1 MKFQG
6 VYCAM
11 VTPFT
16 TQDEIDV
23 DGMRSNIEYLQKG
36 DVAGLVPCGS
46 TGESATLTFD
56 EHKKL
61 IGVTVDAA
69 RVPVVAGTGSNN
81 TSEAVELTRYAQDVG
96 ADAALLIVPYYNK
109 PTKSGLVKH
118 FGAIADACEIP
129 LVLYNIP
136 GRTGINMDA
145 ETISTIAHEYSNVA
159 GVKEASANFN
169 QISEIIEL
177 TQDLDFRVISGDDGL
192 TLPMMALGA
201 TGVISVAADLFP
213 EKMGQLTQ
221 FCLDGNYAKAREMHY
236 HLAPLF
242 KALFLETNPIPIKKA
257 CDLLGLAGG
266 PLRLPLTSMAE
277 PNVAKLEATLAI
289 YTE

>member
-16 TQDEIDV
+16 TQDEINV
-23 DGMRSNIEYLQKG
+23 YGMRSNIEYLQKAG
-36 DVAGLVPCGS
+36 VAGLVPCGS

-61 IGVTVDAA
+61 IGITVDAA
-69 RVPVVAGTGSNN
+69 RVPVVAGTGSNS

-109 PTKSGLVKH
+109 PMKSGLVKH

-145 ETISTIAHEYSNVA
+145 ETISAIAHEYSNVA

-177 TQDLDFRVISGDDGL
+177 TQDLDFCVISGDDGL

-221 FCLDGNYAKAREMHY
+221 FCLDGNYAKAREVHY

-277 PNVAKLEATLAI
+277 PNVAKLKSTLAT

>member
-1 MKFQG
+1 
-6 VYCAM
+6 M

-16 TQDEIDV
+16 TQDEINV
-23 DGMRSNIEYLQKG
+23 YGMRSNIEYLQKAG
-36 DVAGLVPCGS
+36 VAGLVPCGS

-61 IGVTVDAA
+61 IGITVDAA
-69 RVPVVAGTGSNN
+69 RVPVVAGTGSNS

-109 PTKSGLVKH
+109 PMKSGLVKH

-145 ETISTIAHEYSNVA
+145 ETISAIAHEYSNVA

-177 TQDLDFRVISGDDGL
+177 TQDLDFCVISGDDGL

-221 FCLDGNYAKAREMHY
+221 FCLDGNYAKAREVHY

-277 PNVAKLEATLAI
+277 PNVAKLKSTLAT

>member
-36 DVAGLVPCGS
+36 GVAGLVPCGS

-61 IGVTVDAA
+61 IGVTVDEA
-69 RVPVVAGTGSNN
+69 RVPVVAGTGSNS

-109 PTKSGLVKH
+109 PMKSGLVKH

-145 ETISTIAHEYSNVA
+145 ETISAIAHEYSNVA

-177 TQDLDFRVISGDDGL
+177 TQDLNFCVISGDDGL

-213 EKMGQLTQ
+213 EKMRQLTQ
-221 FCLDGNYAKAREMHY
+221 FCLDDNYAKAREVHY
-236 HLAPLF
+236 QLAPLF

-277 PNVAKLEATLAI
+277 PNVAKLKATLAT
-289 YTE
+289 YLE

>member
-1 MKFQG
+1 M
-6 VYCAM
+6 
-11 VTPFT
+11 
-16 TQDEIDV
+16 
-23 DGMRSNIEYLQKG
+23 
-36 DVAGLVPCGS
+36 
-46 TGESATLTFD
+46 
-56 EHKKL
+56 
-61 IGVTVDAA
+61 
-69 RVPVVAGTGSNN
+69 
-81 TSEAVELTRYAQDVG
+81 
-96 ADAALLIVPYYNK
+96 
-109 PTKSGLVKH
+109 KSGLVKH

-145 ETISTIAHEYSNVA
+145 ETISAIAHEYSNVA

-177 TQDLDFRVISGDDGL
+177 TQDLDFCVISGDDGL

-221 FCLDGNYAKAREMHY
+221 FCLDGNYAKAREVHY

-277 PNVAKLEATLAI
+277 PNVAKLKSTLAT